1 MFSASASKES
11 SNLHRRLRSQF
22 FAPPSGR
29 PCQLISAGLALC
41 FIVSGLPRAGAVV
54 VTDDFSDGNDTANPT
69 WHHLDGAVGSPG
81 QSWTVTNGQYRL
93 LDPTTTTVGSQ
104 FPGLET
110 VGFVGSY
117 VDPQFTD
124 VRVTTDFVDFVPP
137 GDASSFFGV
146 AARLNGD
153 NAQPNLQTGIQLHG
167 YTYHYEGTAASGT
180 GEMVLSI
187 LHADGL
193 KDIGSQQVTLDDS
206 KDYRFILEAVGNVL
220 HGQVLELDGA
230 GQVVAM
236 VAEKMRDLDADPPGD
251 DNYDYDPNTPEGPFV
266 PYTSGY
272 SGVFGVGFF
281 LGSDA
286 DFTIDNFRTE
296 SVGSLPGDFDN
307 NQVVNGADLAQWHGD
322 FGVDGGSD
330 ADDDMDSDGDDFLI
344 WQQNSAAAAM
354 PALTAVPEPGT
365 LGLGFAAVVLLLT
378 QFRVGTEGVN

>member
-11 SNLHRRLRSQF
+11 SNLRPRLRRQF
-22 FAPPSGR
+22 LAPSTGR
-29 PCQLISAGLALC
+29 PCQFIAAGLAIF

-81 QSWTVTNGQYRL
+81 QSWTVTSGQYRL

-137 GDASSFFGV
+137 GEASSFFGV

-153 NAQPNLQTGIQLHG
+153 NAQPNLQSGIQLHG

-187 LHADGL
+187 LYADGL
-193 KDIGSQQVTLDDS
+193 KDIGSQQVTLDNA

-236 VAEKMRDLDADPPGD
+236 VAEKMRDLDASQANPSGGSRYEHAFISLQPCAFDQGIPCRKIRVQNRRPD
-251 DNYDYDPNTPEGPFV
+251 DEVHTLWKQYG
-266 PYTSGY
+266 
-272 SGVFGVGFF
+272 
-281 LGSDA
+281 A
-286 DFTIDNFRTE
+286 R
-296 SVGSLPGDFDN
+296 LPGDHAFRKTSEPVFATDPITGTEAGHLIAAGN
-307 NQVVNGADLAQWHGD
+307 NNTGSICSRDVGQSRPHLIAAAGHQVVHVAYRC
-322 FGVDGGSD
+322 GVDVNQN
-330 ADDDMDSDGDDFLI
+330 LI
-344 WQQNSAAAAM
+344 
-354 PALTAVPEPGT
+354 G
-365 LGLGFAAVVLLLT
+365 
-378 QFRVGTEGVN
+378 